1 MGITLDLRQAIL
13 RRVQNKTDAE
23 ITDMIE
29 DSIDYDEK
37 ALPGLGVLFE
47 LIWKQVDQKTHDA
60 LITALQEKL
69 HAASPSP
76 SHS

>member
-13 RRVQNKTDAE
+13 RKVQNKTDAE
-23 ITDMIE
+23 IADMIE

-47 LIWKQVDQKTHDA
+47 LIWKQVDDKTHDE
-60 LITALQEKL
+60 LIHALQEKL
-69 HAASPSP
+69 SSDAPA
-76 SHS
+76 HS